1 MFWSETTVPTALY
14 KDVLFLSSAGLST
27 LQAIVVLSLEMP
39 AVRMYNYIYIYIY
52 IYGFGVSS
60 HKSSLIPRLQD
71 QSGNEISRKGGDRLG
86 NNALQL

>member
-39 AVRMYNYIYIYIY
+39 AVRMYNYIYIY
-52 IYGFGVSS
+52 GFGVSS
-60 HKSSLIPRLQD
+60 HKSSSHSQVTG
-71 QSGNEISRKGGDRLG
+71 SVWE
-86 NNALQL
+86 